1 MLLKKCDTNYIE
13 YNVDIEEG
21 SVCDKEYLKKF
32 VSKIFKDSP
41 NEKLLIIV
49 VDSNNVPKGYYEIG
63 ATSEDEIVFSVSTII
78 RNVLLTGYNRFLLVH
93 NHPDNSDKV
102 SYEDYISYKEIKEI
116 SEYLG
121 LEYIGDYVCSEGK
134 LISCEEYNDD
144 DIANFS
150 FDLSIKKKTFI
161 YFLILI
167 YLILLLMYIMKG
179 VL

>member
-21 SVCDKEYLKKF
+21 SVFDNEYLEKF
-32 VSKIFKDSP
+32 VGKIFKDSP
-41 NEKLLIIV
+41 NERLLIIV
-49 VDSNNVPKGYYEIG
+49 VDANDIPRGYYEIG
-63 ATSEDEIVFSVSTII
+63 ATSEDEVVFSISTII
-78 RNVLLTGYNRFLLVH
+78 RNVLLTGYTRFLLVH
-93 NHPDNSDKV
+93 NHPDNDDKI
-102 SYEDYISYKEIKEI
+102 SYEDYVSYKEIKEI

-121 LEYIGDYVCSEGK
+121 LEYIGDYVCCEGELK
-134 LISCEEYNDD
+134 SCEEYDED

-167 YLILLLMYIMKG
+167 YFVLLLIYVMKG